1 MTPKVFTYPFDPSGL
16 ALSNKIPT
24 ESHTIT
30 PANGS
35 DFRFIV
41 PKASPYF
48 VRSMVVKH
56 PGTGKTLQK
65 GIDWVPGHRF
75 VAASN
80 TSPYPEVYGSILILD
95 NTLSGTFK
103 LEPYQTLGGEYTI
116 DETTALELL
125 ANKLL
130 DPRLTTWD
138 KVVDAPLVYDVLTH
152 LHHVSGSVG
161 YDAMVTALQNLVTA
175 FTLESS
181 KLNDRISA
189 HANNNLNPHN
199 LSLVQLGIDRF
210 ANVYRESLENVLVGQ
225 GNINYVTAYQ
235 LAQKISKEI
244 DLVGKAGQEG
254 QLAYYTGAAAAFSTI
269 SDYILN
275 NVAIVENAADLTTQ
289 LGTRENFL
297 QVYNSWQRIAMSGN
311 NLTGTPGEL
320 TGWSYDAASDAVL
333 STINSGSLIGLVC
346 PEQVS
351 GDYVFEVEV
360 SSTNSDD
367 DYIGISL
374 GLAVVDGKMRNL
386 SLLRSASNPTS
397 SGSPTA
403 IASMALTYDF
413 GGQGAT
419 TLATIPGLLNY
430 PNGWAGYTA
439 GAVKLRVRRVGTV
452 LYMTTTNP
460 GGEYLPEVAYDLN
473 SKVQTQVFAGAV
485 NLGYIAFS
493 QAAAK
498 WKTLRRT
505 GANPVIVATHNQ
517 QVHEW
522 NGTTYVTAAKT
533 PKDILKKGRFY
544 KNNHF
549 SRVYYCSAPGTVTKI
564 TDSVATYEPT
574 SAAKQRGRAAT
585 VLSDGVTWVGHKLQL
600 TSADGTPAGAIQI
613 TSGKMEFINSAGQIM
628 AYFDTNKM
636 FQHSGATY
644 MSDKRFKDNL
654 QLISDQGLIPYYE
667 WTWKKNPYI
676 PEHFWGTKGCGVLAQ
691 DVQKVLPQFVSES
704 IESGYLSVD
713 ETKLALYLSLV
724 GHHPKVILP

>member
-16 ALSNKIPT
+16 AFSNKIPS

-41 PKASPYF
+41 PKAAPYF
-48 VRSMVVKH
+48 ARSMVVKH
-56 PGTGKTLQK
+56 PGTGKTLQR
-65 GIDWVPGHRF
+65 GVDWVPGHRF
-75 VAASN
+75 VAGSN
-80 TSPYPEVYGSILILD
+80 TAPYQEIYGSILLLD
-95 NTLSGTFK
+95 STLNGTFK

-116 DETTALELL
+116 DETTALEVL

-138 KVVDAPLVYDVLTH
+138 KVIDAPLVYDVLTH

-161 YDAMVTALQNLVTA
+161 YDSMVAALQNLVMA

-189 HANNNLNPHN
+189 HAGDTLNPHK
-199 LSLVQLGIDRF
+199 LSLTQLGIDRF
-210 ANVYRESLENVLVGQ
+210 ANVYRESLEAVLKGE

-244 DLVGKAGQEG
+244 DIIGKSGQEG

-269 SDYILN
+269 SDYVLN
-275 NVAIVENAADLTTQ
+275 NVAVVENAADLTVQ
-289 LGTRENFL
+289 LAARENFL

-333 STINSGSLIGLVC
+333 STINSNSLIGLVC

-386 SLLRSASNPTS
+386 SLMRSASNPTS
-397 SGSPTA
+397 SGAPTA

-419 TLATIPGLLNY
+419 ALATIPGLLNY

-439 GAVKLRVRRVGTV
+439 GVVKLRVRRVGTV
-452 LYMTTTNP
+452 LYMSTTNP
-460 GGEYLPEVAYDLN
+460 GGDYLPEVAYDLN
-473 SKVQTQVFAGAV
+473 SKVQTQVFAGSV

-517 QVHEW
+517 QVSEW
-522 NGTTYVTAAKT
+522 NGSTYVLTAKT

-544 KNNHF
+544 KNHHF
-549 SRVYYCSAPGTVTKI
+549 SRVYYCPAPGTVNLVTNAI
-564 TDSVATYEPT
+564 ATYEPT
-574 SAAKQRGRAAT
+574 TAAKQRGRAAV
-585 VLSDGVTWVGHKLQL
+585 VLEDGVVWAGQKLQL

-613 TSGKMEFINSAGQIM
+613 TAGKMEFVNAAGQVM
-628 AYFDTNKM
+628 AYFDTNKQFM
-636 FQHSGATY
+636 HSGSTY
-644 MSDKRFKDNL
+644 MSDKRFKDIT
-654 QLISDQGLIPYYE
+654 QLISNKGVLPYYE
-667 WTWKKNPYI
+667 WVWKEHPCV
-676 PEHFWGTKGCGVLAQ
+676 PDHFWGTKGWGVLAQ
-691 DVQKVLPQFVSES
+691 DVLKVLPQFVHES
-704 IESGYLSVD
+704 PEHGFLSVD

-724 GHHPKVILP
+724 GGCSKVD